1 MKLKS
6 KLIATI
12 VSMCAAIA
20 VMGVGVWASTS
31 QNFTVTVKNDVDVK
45 IVNVNAD
52 VYGEFAVY
60 SQFSGSNGTAN
71 VTPGY
76 ATRITGGADSVKEG
90 YKNHSEYDHGYLL
103 YAIGIGGYNDG
114 VSGAFE
120 NKTDY
125 TANDDATWG
134 YGKFINEA
142 KNNMFLAT
150 EKGTLVNSNTT
161 STTLSIRD
169 TGSTP
174 FTNSYNVDSTTHIA
188 QVAYMYTINQW
199 ESGGTDNAIYGK
211 VNAALTQSTIDK
223 IKATLKEGSGYNS
236 LIIPNLYVGKKTTA
250 GTAWQALT
258 LDASGNAYFEL
269 PSTKGKTGD
278 KGQTEDNG
286 GVYRVLLTFTFAR
299 NSANLDLQ
307 ELQDA
312 LQHSLTLVT
321 VDEKDAKATYT
332 AIDGNGTA
340 LVYSATSGTLSN
352 TNVYSVEGSAYSPDT
367 TTIGTQ
373 ITGAYNQTKLQNV
386 FALKDNDNTTS
397 FLPTGFIYLAESNTN
412 TTLGTG
418 YTWIRDLYQN
428 GRTTST
434 PYGVAV
440 DAS

>member
-60 SQFSGSNGTAN
+60 SQFSGSGGAKN

-76 ATRITGGADSVKEG
+76 ATRITGDENSVKEG
-90 YKNHSEYDHGYLL
+90 YKNHNDYDHGYLL

-114 VSGAFE
+114 VAGAFE

-125 TANDDATWG
+125 TANDDVIWG

-150 EKGTLVNSNTT
+150 EKGTLENTNTT

-169 TGSTP
+169 SGGSP
-174 FTNSYNVDSTTHIA
+174 FANSYNVDSTTHIA

-199 ESGGTDNAIYGK
+199 ESGGTDNAIFGK
-211 VNAALTQSTIDK
+211 VNAALTKATIDK
-223 IKATLKEGSGYNS
+223 ISATQKIGSGYNS
-236 LIIPNLYVGKKTTA
+236 LIIPNLYVGKKTTS

-258 LDASGNAYFEL
+258 LDTAGNAYFEL
-269 PSTKGKTGD
+269 PSTKGEATD
-278 KGQTEDNG
+278 EG

-307 ELQDA
+307 ELSDA

-321 VDEKDAKATYT
+321 VDEKDTSATYT
-332 AIDGNGTA
+332 AIDGKGTA
-340 LVYSATSGTLSN
+340 LVYSASAGTLDNSN
-352 TNVYSVEGSAYSPDT
+352 KYLVEGSAYNPDT
-367 TTIGTQ
+367 TDIGGQ
-373 ITGAYNQTKLQNV
+373 VTGAYNQPKLQNV
-386 FALKDNDNTTS
+386 FALDTNDNAKS
-397 FLPTGFIYLAESNTN
+397 FLPKGFIYLAES
-412 TTLGTG
+412 TTSSTFGSG

-428 GRTTST
+428 GRTTQT
-434 PYGVAV
+434 PYGIAVVAE
-440 DAS
+440 

>member
-60 SQFSGSNGTAN
+60 SQFAGSNGTAN

-76 ATRITGGADSVKEG
+76 ATRITGTDSVKEG
-90 YKNHSEYDHGYLL
+90 YKNHSDYDHGYLL

-114 VSGAFE
+114 VAGAFE

-150 EKGTLVNSNTT
+150 EKGTLNNSNTT

-169 TGSTP
+169 TGSAP
-174 FTNSYNVDSTTHIA
+174 FANSYNVDSTTHIA

-211 VNAALTQSTIDK
+211 VNAALTQATIDK
-223 IKATLKEGSGYNS
+223 ISATLKTGSGYNS
-236 LIIPNLYVGKKTTA
+236 LIMPNLYVGKRGA
-250 GTAWQALT
+250 SATAWQTLT

-269 PSTKGKTGD
+269 PSTKGVE
-278 KGQTEDNG
+278 EDNG
-286 GVYRVLLTFTFAR
+286 GVYSVLLTFTFAR

-321 VDEKDAKATYT
+321 VDEKDSGATYT
-332 AIDGNGTA
+332 PIDGKGTA

-352 TNVYSVEGSAYSPDT
+352 ANVYTIEGSAYNPNTGDISS
-367 TTIGTQ
+367 Q
-373 ITGAYNQTKLQNV
+373 VTGAYNQVKLQNV
-386 FALKDNDNTTS
+386 FALGENDNTKS
-397 FLPTGFIYLAESNTN
+397 FLPMGFIYLAESSTSS
-412 TTLGTG
+412 TLGTG
-418 YTWIRDLYQN
+418 YTWIKDLYQN
-428 GRTTST
+428 GRTNQT
-434 PYGVAV
+434 PYGVAI
-440 DAS
+440 SE

>member
-45 IVNVNAD
+45 IININAD

-60 SQFSGSNGTAN
+60 SQFSGSDGTAN
-71 VTPGY
+71 STPGY
-76 ATRITGGADSVKEG
+76 AKKITAKKADGENSVKEN
-90 YKNHSEYDHGYLL
+90 YKSRSDYDHGYLL

-114 VSGAFE
+114 VAGAFE
-120 NKTDY
+120 NKTNY
-125 TANDDATWG
+125 AENDDATWG

-142 KNNMFLAT
+142 KDNIFLAT
-150 EKGTLVNSNTT
+150 EMGTLTNSNTT

-169 TGSTP
+169 EGNNP
-174 FTNSYNVDSTTHIA
+174 FINSYNVDSTTHIA

-199 ESGGTDNAIYGK
+199 ESGGTDNAIFGK
-211 VNAALTQSTIDK
+211 VNAALTQATIDK
-223 IKATLKEGSGYNS
+223 INATVKGTAYNA
-236 LIIPNLYVGKKTTA
+236 LIIPNLYVGKKTED

-258 LDASGNAYFEL
+258 LDASGNAFFEL
-269 PSTKGKTGD
+269 PST

-321 VDEKDAKATYT
+321 VDEKDASATYT
-332 AIDGNGTA
+332 QINGEGSA

-352 TNVYSVEGSAYSPDT
+352 SNVYTVGGSAYNPDT
-367 TTIGTQ
+367 TEIADQ
-373 ITGAYNQTKLQNV
+373 VTGAYNQTRLQNV
-386 FALKDNDNTTS
+386 FALVGANNNNKS
-397 FLPTGFIYLAESNTN
+397 FLPEGFIYLAESNTSS
-412 TTLGTG
+412 TLGSG
-418 YTWIRDLYQN
+418 YTWIKDLYQN
-428 GRTTST
+428 GRTNQT
-434 PYGVAV
+434 PYGVKV
-440 DAS
+440 